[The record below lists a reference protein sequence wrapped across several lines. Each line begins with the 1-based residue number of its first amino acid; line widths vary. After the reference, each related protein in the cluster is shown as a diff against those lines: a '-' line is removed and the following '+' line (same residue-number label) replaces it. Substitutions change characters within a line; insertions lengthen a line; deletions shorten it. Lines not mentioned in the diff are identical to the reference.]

1 MSETDA
7 RLIPCTKPDCARSFI
22 SDTAMFEHAQAV
34 HTFDDTRRLVQ
45 NSLRDQWG
53 RVGNYTASPV
63 VDSIYAWISEIAAD
77 WVVFERESGDMGQ
90 LWKVSYAV
98 ADDVV
103 TFGKPVQVV
112 RRTVFDAVKGAA
124 PIAGGPND
132 AESSAFVPF
141 AKKDAAP
148 DKKVAMKTKTEA
160 EMKAEVVALKKA
172 GQFKKAADMQKMIDK
187 MGTAK

>member
-1 MSETDA
+1 
-7 RLIPCTKPDCARSFI
+7 
-22 SDTAMFEHAQAV
+22 MFEHAQAV

-45 NSLRDQWG
+45 NSLRDKWG

-63 VDSIYAWISEIAAD
+63 VDSIYAWISRSRRTGSSSR
-77 WVVFERESGDMGQ
+77 RESGDMGQ

-132 AESSAFVPF
+132 TGGSAFVPF
-141 AKKDAAP
+141 AKKDVAP
-148 DKKVAMKTKTEA
+148 TRRWR
-160 EMKAEVVALKKA
+160 
-172 GQFKKAADMQKMIDK
+172 
-187 MGTAK
+187 